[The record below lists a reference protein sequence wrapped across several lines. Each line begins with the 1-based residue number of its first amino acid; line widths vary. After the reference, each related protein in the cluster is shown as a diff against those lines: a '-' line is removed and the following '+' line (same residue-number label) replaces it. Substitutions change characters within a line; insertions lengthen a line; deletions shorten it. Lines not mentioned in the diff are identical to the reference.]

1 MKRRVRVEIIG
12 RDKFWQKAVWVEWE
26 HQFPE
31 RKVVR
36 EADGFYLIEPE
47 WMADI
52 ERVAREC
59 YSRAVLAPADV
70 GRRLLLRRLLPGG
83 GRE

>member
-1 MKRRVRVEIIG
+1 MKGRIRVEIIG
-12 RDKFWQKAVWVEWE
+12 RDKFWQRAVWVEWE

-31 RKVVR
+31 RQAFHESGR
-36 EADGFYLIEPE
+36 FYLIEPE
-47 WMADI
+47 WMADM

-59 YSRAVLAPADV
+59 QSEAVLAPADV
-70 GRRLLLRRLLPGG
+70 GRRLWLRRLLPGV

>member
-26 HQFPE
+26 HQFPA
-31 RKVVR
+31 RQVVR

-59 YSRAVLAPADV
+59 CSRAVLAPPDL
-70 GRRLLLRRLLPGG
+70 GRRRLFRRLLPGG